1 MKLFLLAVAVTAVNV
16 TISTAI
22 TVIAFKKMY
31 SIYYERTMDLYEKMG
46 KLADTCVKK

>member
-1 MKLFLLAVAVTAVNV
+1 MKLFLLAVAVTTVNV

-31 SIYYERTMDLYEKMG
+31 SIYYERTMDIYEKML
-46 KLADTCVKK
+46 KLADACVKK